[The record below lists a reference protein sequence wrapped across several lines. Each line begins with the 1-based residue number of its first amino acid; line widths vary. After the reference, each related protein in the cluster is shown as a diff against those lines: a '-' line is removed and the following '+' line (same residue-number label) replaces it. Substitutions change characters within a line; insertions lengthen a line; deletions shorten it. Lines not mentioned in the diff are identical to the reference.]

1 MDKKIFL
8 FNNIFETMF
17 SDTVSIKYLDEE
29 EKKYGSGEPKFKI
42 FIKSKL
48 NLKKII
54 KNPFVALGE
63 AYMEGKI
70 EILGNIKELIESIY
84 NSKKSFLNKKHKSL
98 KKIRNIFTRLKKTRK
113 NIEFH
118 YDIGNEFYK
127 LWLDKTMIYS
137 CAYFKKPSDTLEEAQ
152 KNKIEYVLKKLLL
165 EKGQTLLDIG
175 CGWGALIIKAAKKY
189 KVKALGITLSREQ
202 YLETKKRIEK
212 EHLENLVEVRLMD
225 YRELKNEKFDR
236 IVSIGMLE
244 HVGKAQLNKYFQK
257 VYELLN
263 EKSLSL
269 VHTITGKNN
278 GGTNDWINKYIFPE
292 GYIPGIKE
300 IINCIAENNFM
311 IKDIESLR
319 QHYAKTLEYWAKNF
333 ETSLD
338 EIRKIK
344 DENFIRMWRLYL
356 NSCSASFNAGNIDIH
371 QILFSKGPI
380 NSQIWTRDY
389 MYKD

>member
-1 MDKKIFL
+1 MNKKGLL
-8 FNNIFETMF
+8 FNNIFKTMF
-17 SDTVSIKYLDEE
+17 NDTVSIKYLDNEE
-29 EKKYGSGEPKFKI
+29 ELYGFGEPKFKI

-48 NLKKII
+48 NLKNII
-54 KNPFVALGE
+54 KNPSVTLGE
-63 AYMEGKI
+63 AYMDGKI
-70 EILGNIKELIESIY
+70 EILGNLRELIESIY
-84 NSKKSFLNKKHKSL
+84 NSKESFLNKKQKSF
-98 KKIRNIFTRLKKTRK
+98 KKIRYSFTQLKRAKK

-127 LWLDKTMIYS
+127 LWLDKTMLYS
-137 CAYFKKPSDTLEEAQ
+137 CAYFKKPNDTLEEAQ
-152 KNKIEYVLKKLLL
+152 NNKIEYVLKKLLL

-175 CGWGALIIKAAKKY
+175 SGWGALIIKAAKKY
-189 KVKALGITLSREQ
+189 KVKALGITLSKEQ
-202 YLETKKRIEK
+202 YLETKKRIAE
-212 EHLENLVEVRLMD
+212 EHLEDLADVRLMD

-244 HVGKAQLNKYFQK
+244 HVGKNQINSYFKK

-269 VHTITGKNN
+269 VHAITDIND
-278 GGTNDWINKYIFPE
+278 GGTDAWINKYIFPE

-300 IINCIAENNFM
+300 IINSIAKNNFM
-311 IKDIESLR
+311 IKDVESLR

-333 ETSLD
+333 ETSIE
-338 EIRKIK
+338 EIKKIK
-344 DENFIRMWRLYL
+344 NEKFIRMWRLYL
-356 NSCSASFNAGNIDIH
+356 NSCSASFNVGNIDIH

-380 NSQIWTRDY
+380 NSLTWTRDY